1 MKQDNLPDLWWLS
14 IDGVVQD
21 NLVKLMDVELKKNTY
36 KGHDVQLLNSEE
48 CDSSD
53 WCKIQFSLAVSKED
67 ESSFEEDVMVINED
81 NDASFSSK
89 MTPSLQLKNQQQ
101 PYSNYYHNRFAKV
114 RKSNQL
120 EKHNE
125 RAEQFRK
132 KISIQSNYAEMR
144 RRNEQIAQKKAEI
157 KSLQNEEHDKN
168 VSRFGRSVVKRDEK
182 FLKLGSE

>member
-1 MKQDNLPDLWWLS
+1 MTFLGLKRKMKQDNLPDLWWLS

-89 MTPSLQLKNQQQ
+89 MTPNQIKIACGGYCIESQIINVIK
-101 PYSNYYHNRFAKV
+101 Y
-114 RKSNQL
+114 L
-120 EKHNE
+120 ENSCSPE
-125 RAEQFRK
+125 P
-132 KISIQSNYAEMR
+132 
-144 RRNEQIAQKKAEI
+144 
-157 KSLQNEEHDKN
+157 
-168 VSRFGRSVVKRDEK
+168 
-182 FLKLGSE
+182 